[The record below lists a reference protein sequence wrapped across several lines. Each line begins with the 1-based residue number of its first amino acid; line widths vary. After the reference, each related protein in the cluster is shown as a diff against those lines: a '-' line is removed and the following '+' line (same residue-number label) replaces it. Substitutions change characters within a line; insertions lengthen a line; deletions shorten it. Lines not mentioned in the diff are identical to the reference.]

1 MANLR
6 ATPRETPISPTPAA
20 ASSTGIGDPGPL
32 GLTGFALTVFLLSLV
47 NTGVVPSLDSKVVLG
62 VAILYGGLAQ
72 LLAGMWAFRTG
83 NTFGATAFTAYG
95 AFWLSFAALLIPG
108 LVGFPG
114 LNRGSPAAS
123 AMGWYMIAWAIITII
138 FLLGALRINGALTA
152 IFALLFLTFLLV
164 GLGAL
169 SGNSVLSTIGG
180 WLGILTAIVAWYT
193 ALAGILSTV
202 SRGRIR
208 LPVYPMGD
216 LNLP

>member
-6 ATPRETPISPTPAA
+6 ATPRETPISPTPAV
-20 ASSTGIGDPGPL
+20 ASATGIGDPGPL
-32 GLTGFALTVFLLSLV
+32 GLSGFALTVFLLSLV
-47 NTGVVPSLDSKVVLG
+47 NTGIVPSLDTKVVLG

-114 LNRGSPAAS
+114 LDRTTSAS

-152 IFALLFLTFLLV
+152 VFALLFLTFLLV

-169 SGNSVLSTIGG
+169 GGNSTLVRIGG
-180 WLGILTAIVAWYT
+180 WLGILSAIVAWYT

-202 SRGRIR
+202 SRGSIR